1 MDELVLV
8 RIVLD
13 RSLTVSVMHWQAM
26 NFVVANGGM
35 VTSIAMMMRVVMVRV
50 KVAVAVMVTIIIVI
64 LFWVLPMVWLVT
76 SHSMMSMPMS

>member
-50 KVAVAVMVTIIIVI
+50 KVAVAVMVTIIIII
-64 LFWVLPMVWLVT
+64 LFWVLPMVGLVT